1 MRLSIAGIV
10 TATALGLAVVAM
22 APAQGTPPAA
32 AEARSSTPPN
42 VIIILTDDQRAGT
55 EVGMPIVMRE
65 LAGKG
70 VRFPNAFVPTS
81 WCCPSR
87 ASLLTGKYSH
97 GTGVWENTSTDSYGA
112 WPAFANGGE
121 EKDTLATRLND
132 MGYRTGLFGKY
143 LNGLDEAPPR
153 YKPPGWDVFA
163 GLVRGSYWN
172 YRLSNDPIAGRPG
185 RRTYLTDEL
194 GQQTARFI
202 RSTPADTPLFA
213 MFTPF
218 APHMPFDPGPYAGE
232 TRRRGLT
239 AKVMRETQWPSPS
252 VNQEDMTGYPR
263 YMQRLKPSETFDKRE
278 GYTLDQVL
286 MRTQDMLL
294 GVDTSVGTILEAL
307 RETGRLDNTLIVF
320 ASDNGYLLGEHR
332 LQRKNVPY
340 DRSIR
345 VPLLMRFDGRLGRGV
360 IDDRVAAANIDIYA
374 TVMDALGTSNP
385 AVDGRTLLSTSPYR
399 SGVLLE
405 ATLWRSLR
413 RPAYCGWRE
422 RDFLFVR
429 YSTGEEEFYDY
440 REDPYE
446 LRNAIEDPRY
456 ASLIDTMR
464 ERVREECNPRPPTFT
479 WSASGARARPP
490 SAPMNVVAR
499 AQQRTSVVEV
509 SWRAPRETYG
519 APPTLFRVTS
529 TPSGLDCE
537 VRPADGNGLDC
548 SFTRAQPGV
557 AYTFSVAAVS
567 DAGTSDP
574 ALSNAVVL
582 E

>member
-1 MRLSIAGIV
+1 MRWSIAGLLPVAAVGIV
-10 TATALGLAVVAM
+10 LASLAPVHGAPPATADSRA
-22 APAQGTPPAA
+22 
-32 AEARSSTPPN
+32 STPPN
-42 VIIILTDDQRAGT
+42 VVIIITDDQRAGT

-70 VRFPNAFVPTS
+70 VRFPNSFVPTS

-87 ASLLTGKYSH
+87 TSLLTGKYSH
-97 GTGVWENTSTDSYGA
+97 NTGVWENTSVDSYGA

-143 LNGLDEAPPR
+143 LNGLEEAPPR

-163 GLVRGSYWN
+163 GLLKGSYWN
-172 YRLSNDPIAGRPG
+172 YHLSNDPLAGRPG

-194 GQQTARFI
+194 GAQTARFI

-239 AKVMRETQWPSPS
+239 ARVMKETQWPSPS
-252 VNQEDMTGYPR
+252 INQEDMTGYPR
-263 YMQRLKPSETFDKRE
+263 YMQKLKPSETFDKRE

-286 MRTQDMLL
+286 MRTQDMLI
-294 GVDTSVGTILEAL
+294 GVDKSVGTIIEAL
-307 RETGRLDNTLIVF
+307 RETGRLDNTLIVLV
-320 ASDNGYLLGEHR
+320 SDNGYLLGEHR

-345 VPLLMRFDGRLGRGV
+345 VPLIMRFDGRLGRGV
-360 IDDRVAAANIDIYA
+360 VDERVAAANIDIYA

-385 AVDGRTLLSTSPYR
+385 AVDGRTLLSSSPYR

-405 ATLWRSLR
+405 ATSWRNLR

-446 LRNAIEDPRY
+446 LRNAVEDPRY
-456 ASLIDTMR
+456 ASLVDSMR
-464 ERVREECNPRPPTFT
+464 QRVREECNPRPPTFT
-479 WSASGARARPP
+479 WSPSQSRSQPP
-490 SAPMNVVAR
+490 SPPLNVVAR
-499 AQQRTSVVEV
+499 AQPRAAVIDVT
-509 SWRAPRETYG
+509 WRAPRDTYG
-519 APPTLFRVTS
+519 TPPELFRVTS
-529 TPSGLDCE
+529 TPAGLDCQ
-537 VRPADGNGLDC
+537 VRPSDGDGLAC
-548 SFTRAQPGV
+548 TFLGAEPGV
-557 AYTFSVAAVS
+557 EYVFSV
-567 DAGTSDP
+567 DAISEGGTSDT
-574 ALSNAVVL
+574 AQSNPVVL
-582 E
+582 Q